1 MAIDGDRFIIN
12 GRPTYEGRS
21 FRDMRVEGLLMNS
34 RMANGIFD
42 DLNPTTRHFW
52 NYPGT
57 GNWDPE
63 RNTREFVAAM
73 PTWRQHGLL
82 SFTINLQGGNPRGY
96 TREQPW
102 HNSAFYGDGKR
113 RKEYFR
119 RLGKVL
125 DKADSLGMAPIL
137 GCFYFG
143 QDQRLRDESA
153 VVHALEEA
161 VCWVMEKGYRNV
173 LLEINNECNIHYH
186 HPILCP
192 NRVDELIYRAK
203 KMTWRGNRLW
213 VGTSFGGG
221 AIPSENVVAASD
233 FVLLHGNRVEDPAG
247 MVKMVNQ
254 VRGLS
259 RYRPKPILFNEDD
272 HYSFSQPNNNLMA
285 AVGVYASWGLLDI
298 GENNYRDG
306 YQSPP
311 VNWGINTDRKR
322 AFFGLLQEMT
332 GP

>member
-1 MAIDGDRFIIN
+1 
-12 GRPTYEGRS
+12 
-21 FRDMRVEGLLMNS
+21 MRVEGLLMNS

-52 NYPGT
+52 NYPDT
-57 GNWDPE
+57 GNWDPQ

-73 PTWRQHGLL
+73 ANWRQHGLL

-102 HNSAFYGDGKR
+102 QNSAFYGDGKR
-113 RKEYFR
+113 RMDYFR
-119 RLGKVL
+119 RLAEVL
-125 DKADSLGMAPIL
+125 DMADSLGMAPIL

-143 QDQRLRDESA
+143 QEESLHDEA
-153 VVHALEEA
+153 AIVRALDEA
-161 VCWVMEKGYRNV
+161 VSWVNEKGYKNV
-173 LLEINNECNIHYH
+173 LLEINNECNIRYQHA
-186 HPILCP
+186 ILRP
-192 NRVDELIYRAK
+192 ERVHELIHRA
-203 KMTWRGNRLW
+203 RRLSAGGDRLL

-233 FVLLHGNRVEDPAG
+233 FVLLHGNHVDDPTGIA
-247 MVKMVNQ
+247 KMVNQ
-254 VRGLS
+254 VRALS
-259 RYRPKPILFNEDD
+259 SYRSMPILFNEDD
-272 HYSFSQPNNNLMA
+272 HFNFRQPNNNLMA

-298 GENNYRDG
+298 GENNYQDG

-311 VNWGINTDRKR
+311 VDWGINTERKR
-322 AFFGLLQEMT
+322 DFFKLIHEIT